1 VTLLA
6 RTADSLFWSG
16 RYMERA
22 DFVARLL
29 DAAQRLSTLPMRET
43 DPYRAWESAISSA
56 GVASAFH
63 ARHGA
68 ADEAEV
74 REFMAFDRDN
84 ASSILA
90 CLTAVRSNM
99 RSIRTAV
106 TAELWETVNGAYDE
120 LKRLQAARHDR
131 EAFARFLEWLK
142 TVALAFDGAAHRT
155 MLRNDAYWFLRLGG
169 EIERADNTARL
180 LDVKYH
186 LLLPP
191 DERVG
196 GGLDYF
202 QWTTLLREVSAFTA
216 YRWLYRE
223 SVRPWLI
230 ADMLILNRQLPRSL
244 ACCQA
249 AIAGHLDDLAEAY
262 GRRGLSQRLASGMLS
277 RLSATRIETLFQG
290 GLHEF
295 IQAFLADNN
304 KLAAAIAEQYL
315 S

>member
-1 VTLLA
+1 MTLLS
-6 RTADSLFWSG
+6 RTAESLFWSG

-22 DFVARLL
+22 DYVARLL
-29 DAAQRLSTLPMRET
+29 DAAQRLSTLPSRET
-43 DPYRAWESAISSA
+43 DPYRAWESAVCSA
-56 GVASAFH
+56 GVAAAFN
-63 ARHGA
+63 ARYGA

-74 REFMAFDRDN
+74 RQFLAFDPDN
-84 ASSILA
+84 PSSILA

-99 RSIRTAV
+99 RSIRTAL
-106 TAELWETVNGAYDE
+106 TTELWETVNGAYDE
-120 LKRLQAARHDR
+120 LKRFQAARHDR
-131 EAFARFLEWLK
+131 EAFARFIEWLK

-186 LLLPP
+186 LLLPA
-191 DERVG
+191 DEQVG

-230 ADMLILNRQLPRSL
+230 ADMLILNRQMPRSL
-244 ACCQA
+244 ACSQA
-249 AIAGHLDDLAEAY
+249 TIAAHLDHLAEAY
-262 GRRGLSQRLASGMLS
+262 GRRGLSQRIASGMLS
-277 RLSATRIETLFQG
+277 RLSGTRIETLFQA

-295 IQAFLADNN
+295 IQDFLAANN
-304 KLAAAIAEQYL
+304 KLAAAIADQYL

>member
-1 VTLLA
+1 MTLLA

-29 DAAQRLSTLPMRET
+29 DAAQRLSTLPSRDV
-43 DPYRAWESAISSA
+43 DPYQAWESAVASA
-56 GVASAFH
+56 GVGPAFH

-68 ADEAEV
+68 ADEATV
-74 REFMAFDRDN
+74 RQYLAFDPEN
-84 ASSILA
+84 PSSILA
-90 CLTAVRSNM
+90 CLTAMRANM
-99 RSIRTAV
+99 RSIRTALTV
-106 TAELWETVNGAYDE
+106 ELWETVNSAYDE
-120 LKRLQAARHDR
+120 LKRFQAARHDR

-142 TVALAFDGAAHRT
+142 TVALAFDGAVHRT
-155 MLRNDAYWFLRLGG
+155 MLRNDAYWFLKLGG

-186 LLLPP
+186 LLLPA
-191 DERVG
+191 DEMVG

-223 SVRPWLI
+223 SIKPWLI
-230 ADMLILNRQLPRSL
+230 ADMLILNKEMPRSL
-244 ACCQA
+244 ACCQET
-249 AIAGHLDDLAEAY
+249 IVNHLDFLASAY

-277 RLSATRIETLFQG
+277 RLSGARIEALFQS

-295 IQAFLADNN
+295 IQDFLAENYR
-304 KLAAAIAEQYL
+304 LATAIADQYL

>member
-1 VTLLA
+1 MLS
-6 RTADSLFWSG
+6 RTAESLFWSG

-29 DAAQRLSTLPMRET
+29 DAAQRLSTLPSRAT
-43 DPYRAWESAISSA
+43 DPYLAWESAVCSA

-68 ADEAEV
+68 ADEAAV
-74 REFMAFDRDN
+74 RQFLAFDADN
-84 ASSILA
+84 PSSILA

-99 RSIRTAV
+99 RSIRTALTV
-106 TAELWETVNGAYDE
+106 ELWETVNGAFDE
-120 LKRLQAARHDR
+120 LKRFEAARGDR
-131 EAFARFLEWLK
+131 EAFFRFLEWLK
-142 TVALAFDGAAHRT
+142 TMALAFDGAAHRT

-191 DERVG
+191 DEHAG

-223 SVRPWLI
+223 SVKPWLI
-230 ADMLILNRQLPRSL
+230 ADMLILNREMPRSL

-249 AIAGHLDDLAEAY
+249 AIVDQLDLLAGAY

-277 RLSATRIETLFQG
+277 RLSGAKIEALFQT

-295 IQAFLADNN
+295 IQDFLAENTR
-304 KLAAAIAEQYL
+304 LATAIADQYL